1 MEKERA
7 RGRVSENRK
16 KNPKGKE
23 QRKENLNFLGVLG
36 RAQEKKEEKG
46 FGTWSLE
53 QQKNVFGSLGEGQQ
67 GKKKET
73 KSRFESGK
81 KAKRETDNT

>member
-1 MEKERA
+1 MRKKELGKRREFEMEKERA

-36 RAQEKKEEKG
+36 RA
-46 FGTWSLE
+46 
-53 QQKNVFGSLGEGQQ
+53 
-67 GKKKET
+67 
-73 KSRFESGK
+73 
-81 KAKRETDNT
+81 